1 MYNMEDVIKDYLW
14 FEYEGKIMD
23 ELYKKYIR
31 WKLDYKGQKNLI
43 DKLFR
48 HEDVQ
53 EFYTISMSIFNIAN
67 LFSEEFA
74 NGKLLLERYK
84 KNKENNDEHYID
96 MLNIEYILW
105 RFESGLVSFRFFLE
119 ILEKENI

>member
-1 MYNMEDVIKDYLW
+1 MEDIIKDYLW

-23 ELYKKYIR
+23 EMYKKYIR
-31 WKLDYKGQKNLI
+31 WKLDYKGQKKLI

-67 LFSEEFA
+67 LFGEEFA

-84 KNKENNDEHYID
+84 KNKESYDEHYID

-119 ILEKENI
+119 ILEKEKT

>member
-1 MYNMEDVIKDYLW
+1 MYNMEDIIKDYLW

-23 ELYKKYIR
+23 EMYKKYIR
-31 WKLDYKGQKNLI
+31 LKLDYKGQKRLI

-53 EFYTISMSIFNIAN
+53 EFYKISMSIFNISN

-84 KNKENNDEHYID
+84 KNKENNEEHYID

-105 RFESGLVSFRFFLE
+105 RFKSGLVSFRFFLE